1 MASTPTSK
9 SQVQAYQFVLRRM
22 ESALVRKD
30 AVMLHDPMRTHKRA
44 TVVGVIAGVAILAGF
59 LIVGVLNPASSLPTG
74 NASIVIAQPSGQVY
88 VLDQSPRQLIPVF
101 NVTSARLLLLAQSTQ
116 DSSGSGSSSSSSSS
130 SQTAPTPATVSTVPD
145 SELAGVP
152 MGRLTGIPDGPPAL
166 PSPSTSATP
175 WAICDRVPFNPNVPG
190 SDQAQPTTTAMVG
203 QSDTG
208 GDLPAGAALYATT
221 ADGNQYLIYQ
231 TPTDINQPNDSEVV
245 AKIDGTS
252 QPVLAALF
260 PGGTP
265 TARKISSALLNA
277 IPKAREIQ
285 DPFTAQ
291 GLPTGGQGPGGL
303 TNFKVGQVFSVQIG
317 NNPVDYAVLSD
328 GVEQVS
334 PTVAQILVGT
344 YGSGLGGSNTTIQNV
359 PPQIF
364 AGLNRRTDDPLQVNS
379 FPGTLPSVLRTDT
392 DQVMCLNWTA
402 TPGSSPIIK
411 TKVTVAKNVNLPKD
425 GQGNPVTPV
434 TLGQVGPNGAKI
446 DQFAMDPKSLSL
458 GVAVRAVTNAQAFQM
473 GPIMLV
479 SPRGVAY
486 SIDTVHTAQ
495 ALGVA
500 SADGT
505 GATPFGLF
513 PGPQSIIGL
522 LPVGSETLSPQ
533 NVQRTFDSVPV
544 PQTAG
549 SYTPVTTTTGGA

>member
-22 ESALVRKD
+22 ESALVRRD

-59 LIVGVLNPASSLPTG
+59 LIVGVLKPASSLPTD

-101 NVTSARLLLLAQSTQ
+101 NVTSARLLLLAQTSGQ
-116 DSSGSGSSSSSSSS
+116 NNSSGSSTSSSS
-130 SQTAPTPATVSTVPD
+130 SQSAPSVAPVQTVPD

-166 PSPSTSATP
+166 PSPSSSAAP
-175 WAICDRVPFNPNVPG
+175 WAVCDKVPYNANVPG
-190 SDQAQPTTTAMVG
+190 SDNAEPTNTVMIG
-203 QSDTG
+203 QSNTG
-208 GDLPAGAALYATT
+208 SELGAGTALYATT
-221 ADGNQYLIYQ
+221 DDGSQYLIYQ

-245 AKIDGTS
+245 AKVDNTS
-252 QPVLAALF
+252 NAVLSALF
-260 PGGTP
+260 RGATP
-265 TARKISSALLNA
+265 TPRHISSALLNA

-285 DPFTAQ
+285 DPFKAL
-291 GLPTGGQGPGGL
+291 GLATGGEGPNGL
-303 TNFKVGQVFSVQIG
+303 TGFTVGQIFQVQNT
-317 NNPVDYAVLSD
+317 NNQFDDYAVLSN
-328 GVEQVS
+328 GVEKVS
-334 PTVAQILVGT
+334 ATVAQILLDT
-344 YGSGLGGSNTTIQNV
+344 YGSGSGNTSTIQSV
-359 PPQIF
+359 SQPIF
-364 AGLNRRTDDPLQVNS
+364 TNLTKVDNDPLLVNS
-379 FPGTLPSVLRTDT
+379 YPGSLPSVLATTT
-392 DQVMCLNWTA
+392 DQVVCLNWTA
-402 TPGSSPIIK
+402 TPGSTPIIK
-411 TKVTVAKNVNLPKD
+411 TKVTVGQSVNLPTDSSGK
-425 GQGNPVTPV
+425 QVTPL
-434 TLGQVGPNGAKI
+434 TLGQVGPNGTKI

-458 GVAVRAVTNAQAFQM
+458 GVAVRAVTNAQAFQS
-473 GPIMLV
+473 GPIMLI
-479 SPRGVAY
+479 SPRGTAY
-486 SIDTVHTAQ
+486 SIDTVQTAQ

-505 GATPFGLF
+505 GAAPFGLF

-522 LPVGSETLSPQ
+522 LPVGSETLNTQ

-549 SYTPVTTTTGGA
+549 QYTPVTTTSAGS